1 MSYRLQ
7 RKTMK
12 PNLLLTL
19 ISVIA
24 MLGVEV
30 VHGKECNG
38 VKFPDETQVDGINLT
53 LNGLGLRQA
62 TMFKVKVYIAALYVA
77 KPSNDA
83 NVILGSNTPK
93 ELVLHFVRNVT
104 ASDLNNAW
112 EEGFDKQASEF
123 KDPLAMLKGWMTDMK
138 TGQRLVFVHKPGAGI
153 QVDVNGAAK
162 GTIKGDQFAKAF
174 LSIWLGP
181 NPPNPGLKTG
191 LLGGACG

>member
-1 MSYRLQ
+1 
-7 RKTMK
+7 MK

-24 MLGVEV
+24 MLGAGV

-38 VKFPDETQVDGINLT
+38 VKFPDETQVDGIHLT

-62 TMFKVKVYIAALYVA
+62 TMLKVKVYIAALYVA

-83 NVILGSNTPK
+83 NVILGSNAPK